1 MLSSKSNSGNMCDTM
16 WSQVRQVW
24 YNIKTANSGSIQT
37 MPTQQIGSHTL
48 VNQVW
53 HNSKTETHLA
63 SPSPPALHTKTT
75 SCYLSQ
81 IKWRGLDEQNQID
94 RRTKNIWCSVDFLWT
109 KHQNQTSEPNSD
121 QTTMLKLILWFH
133 HHSDE
138 KKKAGATSKDL
149 LLLTIIAAGS
159 LEATILPVRRPLQTG
174 WGANGS
180 AGGLA
185 KGNCVQIH
193 IAHILKNYHDTDLQ
207 KIEYKDYQVPWTQV
221 K

>member
-37 MPTQQIGSHTL
+37 MPTQQIGSKIL

-94 RRTKNIWCSVDFLWT
+94 RRTKNIWCPVDFLGT
-109 KHQNQTSEPNSD
+109 KHQNQTSEANIRTKHQN
-121 QTTMLKLILWFH
+121 QTVTKQQCWSSYYGFTTT
-133 HHSDE
+133 
-138 KKKAGATSKDL
+138 ATRRRR
-149 LLLTIIAAGS
+149 
-159 LEATILPVRRPLQTG
+159 LEPHPRIFCFWP
-174 WGANGS
+174 
-180 AGGLA
+180 
-185 KGNCVQIH
+185 
-193 IAHILKNYHDTDLQ
+193 
-207 KIEYKDYQVPWTQV
+207 
-221 K
+221 

>member
-37 MPTQQIGSHTL
+37 MPTQQIGSKTL

-94 RRTKNIWCSVDFLWT
+94 QRTKKILCPVDQRW
-109 KHQNQTSEPNSD
+109 KKRQTLHTCLCYFS
-121 QTTMLKLILWFH
+121 QLVLIFRHRARKTMREECFTHCII
-133 HHSDE
+133 STR
-138 KKKAGATSKDL
+138 AISTSAISINNAFFML
-149 LLLTIIAAGS
+149 F
-159 LEATILPVRRPLQTG
+159 
-174 WGANGS
+174 
-180 AGGLA
+180 
-185 KGNCVQIH
+185 
-193 IAHILKNYHDTDLQ
+193 TDFS
-207 KIEYKDYQVPWTQV
+207 
-221 K
+221 